1 MFSQLKLHQ
10 DSNKA
15 TAFVSPSL
23 LNVFPQAEFRE
34 HRRCFAKQRI
44 GGWVGGWVGW
54 LGGCHERQPAEL
66 RPNDEQT
73 VLFFLYLYSLSFSYI
88 IKSVIGKTSALIC
101 GLNPALAAQ
110 LITTPT
116 VACTSCYVTSLCE
129 EFGSKTLH
137 IHNSIVSRKN
147 HFF

>member
-44 GGWVGGWVGW
+44 GGCVGG
-54 LGGCHERQPAEL
+54 CQEMQNAEL

-73 VLFFLYLYSLSFSYI
+73 VLVFLYKLLSLSVS
-88 IKSVIGKTSALIC
+88 LI
-101 GLNPALAAQ
+101 
-110 LITTPT
+110 
-116 VACTSCYVTSLCE
+116 YY
-129 EFGSKTLH
+129 
-137 IHNSIVSRKN
+137 
-147 HFF
+147 